1 MPAFPPSLHC
11 GAVDAALR
19 ARLTAIAG
27 DKAVDA
33 ASGTVAPGTAEQV
46 EEICA
51 ACSEA
56 GVRIAVTGA
65 APAAAVDG
73 AVVVSLAHLADVT
86 VEADRLVLR
95 AGAGATLRAVRGAAA
110 QAGLVLTGVPAG
122 VPDDTTA
129 GALVARGRVSRRALT
144 GVEAVLAGGGRVA
157 SGGAM
162 LKDVAGYDLIATLLG
177 SMGRLALVTAVT
189 FRLQPSSAPQDAAE
203 PAGVPTPV
211 LGDAL
216 ERAFDPQRLLVARG

>member
-1 MPAFPPSLHC
+1 M
-11 GAVDAALR
+11 DAALR
-19 ARLTAIAG
+19 ARLTEIAG

-33 ASGTVAPGTAEQV
+33 GAATVVPTSAEQV

-56 GVRIAVTGA
+56 GVRIAVTDT
-65 APAAAVDG
+65 APNTGGKAVDG
-73 AVVVSLAHLADVT
+73 TVVVSLAHLANVA
-86 VEADRLVLR
+86 VAADRLIARV
-95 AGAGATLRAVRGAAA
+95 GAGATLGAVRGAAEK
-110 QAGLVLTGVPAG
+110 AGLVLAGVPASL
-122 VPDDTTA
+122 PDEATA
-129 GALVARGRVSRRALT
+129 GEVVARGQVTRRALT

-162 LKDVAGYDLIATLLG
+162 LKDVAGYDLTSTLLG

-189 FRLQPSSAPQDAAE
+189 FRLQPRSAPHDTAE
-203 PAGVPTPV
+203 PAGMASNPV